1 MATPKKKQLS
11 RGILM
16 DRRVEYL
23 GPNDCPLAEDVA
35 ALITN
40 SGASSQGSAYGRVLR
55 LALAAKGGVSLA
67 VWIGGAVAEID
78 VLRRVRLIRTGSGV
92 HRFYVL
98 EEPGETVDPHVR
110 SRAQTYAAWLDK
122 QRYDR
127 VEVDILAGASAGG
140 LNSVLYAVSQRVG
153 GSFDQVLS
161 VWQQQGAI
169 WALLQPNGLHAV
181 PSVFRGDGYFW
192 SGVESAINTIRFGP
206 RNRLHESDKLSVH
219 LSATISDPDYL
230 AQNSGRGHFRFVL
243 PPSKI
248 EDGDGCLRKN
258 NLVKKLAYAARATS
272 SFPGAFEPALIWSHA
287 LEEEYQDNDPFE
299 DGPVDMSVEFA
310 ARRGNLP
317 GIPFRVIDGGI
328 LDNVPIDRALHAVRT
343 SPTDTYDTRRLL
355 YLDPSPDARI
365 IPPAAVSV
373 DPPSWAN
380 REVIRKDRLSR
391 FTQVLLAAQSIRRF
405 RESAEDEIEQVAK
418 DRLRALAQ
426 EARLRAWKQA
436 SMITSASSANRKGLQ
451 DAYIVARAVTDLALL
466 REAMEDP
473 ERWLL
478 DTESLDRPSLQPTSQ
493 NAKRTLERD
502 LKSGYQSMLASVN
515 SRERPSVLQGPQAL
529 LETVWAAL
537 AWLRA
542 QEEQAFG
549 KTEMTRLDPPGRQ
562 ESIRENL
569 YKLQAQAR
577 HLRDTCVLGVLKDT
591 ESSTA
596 KERWLR
602 EQDARL
608 ERCTPIW
615 AELDDVVECLRELS
629 TKNSTPV
636 NPWAAF
642 PQNWRSWD
650 LTPFVALA
658 FRSEG
663 HEAVGFTA
671 ITASEPTA
679 LDSGIDLAELL
690 AARRAR
696 QAEKYLRIA
705 LDEDFGEA
713 VLNQGLPEQLDAD
726 SKLAGSSLFNFAA
739 FFSERWRTND
749 WWWGR
754 VDASAGIVRM
764 LADLDPPPL
773 ATDDPDSLAGA
784 PDTDARKVQSE
795 VVAQVKQLQPRGTS
809 GPEGDPILLSGPGD
823 LFRLQP
829 AYVAA
834 ILHRLS
840 RLLLR
845 SFDIGDSW
853 PMKICEAL
861 VKVIAPLFLV
871 LLPFS
876 LVHLPAIFSASVIAV
891 AISLSSTSGSP
902 SVYASIFIIILAVL
916 CLIPLLSTRKASLR
930 RKRLINCESKNSSS
944 GPIDSIKERLYCDL
958 AARMAR
964 GEKWSR
970 WYFWGA
976 LLTGVASV
984 AVGFHDGWSARTL
997 IFLIVTF
1004 SLSVTSWWNLVCLP
1018 SEVANQTAATAW
1030 TVACIMSGLLAV
1042 GLIFLTNQQRQTALL
1057 PIWLTGPF
1065 ATVVI
1070 TAVLSLWLVSAYKE
1084 RPRKAWIQWFLLS
1097 LGSGLVTC
1105 GVAFGL
1111 KTAGVGTIW
1120 TSLILYA
1127 VAAHYLWWAGSIPG
1141 LGNYGAV
1148 EVNDIPDSRKPDHG

>member
-1 MATPKKKQLS
+1 
-11 RGILM
+11 M

-23 GPNDCPLAEDVA
+23 GPDDYPLTEDVA

-78 VLRRVRLIRTGSGV
+78 VLRRVRLIRMGSRV
-92 HRFYVL
+92 HRFYFL
-98 EEPGETVDPHVR
+98 ERPGETVDPQTR

-169 WALLQPNGLHAV
+169 WALLQPNGWHAV

-192 SGVESAINTIRFGP
+192 SGVEAAINKIMDGP
-206 RNRLHESDKLSVH
+206 KNSLHESGKLSVH

-243 PPSKI
+243 PPSES
-248 EDGDGCLRKN
+248 EDGEGCLRKN
-258 NLVKKLAYAARATS
+258 NLVKKLSYAARATS

-287 LEEEYQDNDPFE
+287 LRDGYQDNDPFE

-373 DPPSWAN
+373 DPPTWAT
-380 REVIRKDRLSR
+380 REAIRKDRLSR

-405 RESAEDEIEQVAK
+405 RESAEDEIEQVAQ
-418 DRLRALAQ
+418 DRLRALAH

-436 SMITSASSANRKGLQ
+436 SMISSDSSADRKRLQ

-502 LKSGYQSMLASVN
+502 LKSGYQSMLASI
-515 SRERPSVLQGPQAL
+515 SSKERLSVLQGPQAL

-542 QEEQAFG
+542 QEEQAFA
-549 KTEMTRLDPPGRQ
+549 KTEMTRLDPRGRQ
-562 ESIRENL
+562 ESIREEL

-596 KERWLR
+596 KERWLW
-602 EQDARL
+602 EQDQRL
-608 ERCTPIW
+608 ERCTPLW
-615 AELDDVVECLRELS
+615 GEMDDVVEGLRELS
-629 TKNSTPV
+629 MKNSTRV

-642 PQNWRSWD
+642 PQSWRSWD

-663 HEAVGFTA
+663 HEAIGFTA
-671 ITASEPTA
+671 ITASEPTS

-705 LDEDFGEA
+705 LDDDFGEA

-754 VDASAGIVRM
+754 LDASAGIVRM

-773 ATDDPDSLAGA
+773 ATNQGSFAGD

-795 VVAQVKQLQPRGTS
+795 VVTQVKQLQPRGNP
-809 GPEGDPILLSGPGD
+809 GPEGDPVLLSGPGD

-853 PMKICEAL
+853 PMKICEAF
-861 VKVIAPLFLV
+861 VKLMAPLFLV

-891 AISLSSTSGSP
+891 AIALSSTSGSP
-902 SVYASIFIIILAVL
+902 SVYASIFIVILAVL
-916 CLIPLLSTRKASLR
+916 CLIPLFFTRKARLR
-930 RKRLINCESKNSSS
+930 RKRLIDRESKQSSS
-944 GPIDSIKERLYCDL
+944 GSLDSIKGRLYTDL

-976 LLTGVASV
+976 LLAWVASV
-984 AVGFHDGWSARTL
+984 AVGLHEGWSARTL

-1018 SEVANQTAATAW
+1018 SEVPNRAAATSW
-1030 TVACIMSGLLAV
+1030 TVASLLSGLLAV
-1042 GLIFLTNQQRQTALL
+1042 GLVFLTNQQRQTALL

-1097 LGSGLVTC
+1097 FGSGLVTC
-1105 GVAFGL
+1105 AVAFSL

-1120 TSLILYA
+1120 TSLALYA
-1127 VAAHYLWWAGSIPG
+1127 VAAHYLWWAGSIRG
-1141 LGNYGAV
+1141 LGDYGAV
-1148 EVNDIPDSRKPDHG
+1148 EVNDIPDPRKPD